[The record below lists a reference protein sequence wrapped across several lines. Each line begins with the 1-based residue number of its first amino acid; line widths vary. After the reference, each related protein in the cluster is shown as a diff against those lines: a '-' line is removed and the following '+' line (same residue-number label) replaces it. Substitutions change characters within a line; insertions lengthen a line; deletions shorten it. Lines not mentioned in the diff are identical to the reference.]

1 MNDNTQPPTTPED
14 SKVIAFGKRFQNDT
28 TKENTPQPKMWW
40 FDWKNSNDQLELTQL
55 EGFIR
60 FNPPYITLI
69 PTYMETSGI
78 NDAVFAVAMDRL
90 SGFGSLSQD

>member
-1 MNDNTQPPTTPED
+1 MNDNTTPTNDD
-14 SKVIAFGKRFQNDT
+14 SKIIAFGKRFEDT
-28 TKENTPQPKMWW
+28 KPQEPKHVAKTWW

>member
-1 MNDNTQPPTTPED
+1 MNDNTQPPDEAEKNKIVPF
-14 SKVIAFGKRFQNDT
+14 AKRFESNKPTDT
-28 TKENTPQPKMWW
+28 TPQPKMWW